1 MRDEAR
7 RAMLLKILAAVSSAP
22 IAVTALAGAC
32 GGQVD
37 VGEQDAS
44 TDAAPREKASWVG
57 SFGSSSPTATTPARP
72 RDPTTPANCVEPL
85 FDLSNETRA
94 RCEVDSG
101 HYNAMPVC
109 FPLPEDGGSCESRYS
124 EECALWGY
132 GCGLSQR
139 GEAVDCLLPVAN
151 ACCWQVSG
159 DCFVGRPFLV
169 DGRALVAPLLGD
181 GTWSLAE
188 RTPASLEAFAA
199 DLDPATRA
207 AIADVWSRDGLSEHA
222 SVASFARFILELLAL
237 GAPADLVT
245 RAQRALAEEITH
257 AERSFTLATLY
268 AGAPRGPGALDVS
281 GALAQPMSL
290 AAFAARTAAE
300 GCIAE
305 TVAALQ
311 LRAAA
316 DAAREPA
323 LGALLQETAEEES
336 DHAVLAWRAVRWA
349 IEEGGAPVRQAVS
362 AVFARASP
370 HVGFGPCA
378 DDAMDEALL
387 RAHGVLSRRER
398 HDLAVAALGSVI
410 APAAE
415 QLLSLTYSSPAHAS

>member
-22 IAVTALAGAC
+22 IAVTALAAAC
-32 GGQVD
+32 GGGVD
-37 VGEQDAS
+37 QGAQEDGSAP
-44 TDAAPREKASWVG
+44 TDAGEA
-57 SFGSSSPTATTPARP
+57 SSPTATTPPPDP
-72 RDPTTPANCVEPL
+72 RTPPSCVAPLYERALETT
-85 FDLSNETRA
+85 A
-94 RCEVDSG
+94 RCDVDSG
-101 HYNAMPVC
+101 NYNAEPVC

-124 EECALWGY
+124 EECVLWGY
-132 GCGLSQR
+132 SCGLIR
-139 GEAVDCLLPVAN
+139 GGAAVDCVLPVAD

-159 DCFVGRPFLV
+159 DCAVGRPFVV
-169 DGRALVAPLLGD
+169 DGRALVAPLRGD
-181 GTWSLAE
+181 GAWGLAE
-188 RTPASLEAFAA
+188 RTPVSLEAFAA
-199 DLDPATRA
+199 DLDPAARA

-245 RAQRALAEEITH
+245 GAQRAVADEIAH
-257 AERSFTLATLY
+257 AERCFTLAALY

-311 LRAAA
+311 LHAAA
-316 DAAREPA
+316 DAAREGS
-323 LGALLQETAEEES
+323 LSALLRRTAEEES
-336 DHAVLAWRAVRWA
+336 EHVLLAWRAVRWA
-349 IEEGGAPVRQAVS
+349 IEEGGAPVRHAVS
-362 AVFARASP
+362 AVFARASA

-378 DDAMDEALL
+378 DDAIDASLL
-387 RAHGVLSRRER
+387 RAHGILSRRER
-398 HDLAVAALGSVI
+398 HDLAVAALRSVI

-415 QLLSLTYSSPAHAS
+415 QLLTISYGIGAVPAAVADLS